1 MAERLVWD
9 QEVPGSRPGAPILI
23 FMRKRATAAVPGGK
37 NRRVL
42 AFSKYHALGNDYIVI
57 APSRWSA
64 PLTPELIRALCER
77 NTGVGADGILLGPC
91 PGHKLPFVRVFNSD
105 GSEAARSGN
114 GLRIFA
120 RFLHDNGFV
129 SGNKFTVESACGQT
143 PVELLP
149 SGLVKADMGLP
160 DFRSSA
166 VPMRGPERE
175 AVGEMLIIDGRA
187 FSVTCLS
194 VGIPACVALCGAISP
209 ELARQYGP
217 RIEKHAL
224 FPEKTNV
231 QFARVAGPDLLEIEI
246 WERGSGYTLASGS
259 SACAAAASAW
269 KTGLME
275 GGRLTVQMRGGS
287 VTVTRD
293 SSGRLGLCGPVSPV
307 FSGELT
313 YTP

>member
-1 MAERLVWD
+1 MTKARKT
-9 QEVPGSRPGAPILI
+9 SAP
-23 FMRKRATAAVPGGK
+23 RNTPAA
-37 NRRVL
+37 L

-57 APSRWSA
+57 DPARWSA
-64 PLTPELIRALCER
+64 PLTPALIKTLCER

-120 RFLHDNGFV
+120 RFLRDRGHVGCD
-129 SGNKFTVESACGQT
+129 KFTVESACGQT
-143 PVELLP
+143 PVELLAA
-149 SGLVKADMGLP
+149 GLVKADMGLP
-160 DFRSSA
+160 DFHSSA
-166 VPMRGPERE
+166 VPMRGPARE
-175 AVGEMLIIDGRA
+175 AVAEMLIIDGRA

-194 VGIPACVALCGAISP
+194 VGIPACVVLCGAISP

-231 QFARVAGPDLLEIEI
+231 QFARVSGPDSMEIEI

-269 KTGLME
+269 KTGLLE
-275 GGRLTVQMRGGS
+275 GGKITVQMRGGN
-287 VTVTRD
+287 VTVSRD
-293 SSGRLGLCGPVSPV
+293 ADNRMSLCGPVTPV

-313 YTP
+313 LKP

>member
-1 MAERLVWD
+1 MK
-9 QEVPGSRPGAPILI
+9 
-23 FMRKRATAAVPGGK
+23 KRSNAASSGETKG
-37 NRRVL
+37 RVL

-57 APSRWSA
+57 NPSSWTT
-64 PLTPELIRALCER
+64 PLTPALIRTLCER
-77 NTGVGADGILLGPC
+77 NTGIGADGILLGPC

-114 GLRIFA
+114 GMRIFA
-120 RFLHDNGFV
+120 RFLHDAGLA
-129 SGNKFTVESACGQT
+129 SAGKFTVESACGQT

-160 DFRSSA
+160 NFHSSA

-231 QFARVAGPDLLEIEI
+231 QFARVSGPDSLEIEI

-269 KTGLME
+269 KTGLLE
-275 GGRLTVQMRGGS
+275 GSRITVQMRGGD

-307 FSGELT
+307 FSGELI
-313 YTP
+313 YKP